1 MNGQKQGAATEYNEG
16 QGRMTLCLLCSPVKH
31 QALKKSESFSQVIFL
46 SQNQKKKEKPAR
58 LKALLEDG
66 LL

>member
-1 MNGQKQGAATEYNEG
+1 MKLY
-16 QGRMTLCLLCSPVKH
+16 LLCSPLKH

-46 SQNQKKKEKPAR
+46 SQNQKRKEKPAR
-58 LKALLEDG
+58 LKALFEDG

>member
-1 MNGQKQGAATEYNEG
+1 MK
-16 QGRMTLCLLCSPVKH
+16 LCLLCSPVKH
-31 QALKKSESFSQVIFL
+31 QALKKSESFSQEIFL